1 MPMTLANID
10 NLLKV
15 QYLGVCRNVINFQ
28 ARTVKAC
35 KPGTKTW
42 SGKEIQFPF
51 HSQRS
56 NAVSFG
62 IGGEDGPTAQYQQQ
76 AKVTIPLRQMW
87 GFIRITKDAIS
98 ASRDRSGAFEKA
110 VSFEM
115 EGMTKEMVDMAE
127 RSIWGDGTGKIG
139 EVESYNAG
147 TLTVTTS
154 RMSDTVGSGLNGNAD
169 NRYIR
174 VGQVLDFYT
183 SGSAL
188 RSASATVASVNL
200 SNGTFVLSA
209 AASPSNPAAGDGIY
223 IARPSGSTPI
233 GMEPMGIPGIID
245 DGTYVATIHG
255 VVRATYPIFNAQII
269 NAGTFASPGAFQEN
283 ILQRAFDAAD
293 EGSGMR
299 PKWLFC
305 HHSVRQEVVKQLVV
319 NRRYMD
325 PLEYQAGF
333 KEGNGEGLPQTELSY
348 NGVPFMVS
356 KYCPWGTIFG
366 WNPNVARFYQYQEP
380 SWVEDGNGG
389 VLSRVP
395 SINGTYEAQM
405 WWPYNVS
412 VDDNGPNS
420 SFAIRFISATVDRV
434 THT

>member
-1 MPMTLANID
+1 MAMTLANLD

-15 QYLGVCRNVINFQ
+15 QYLGVVRNVINFQ

-42 SGKEIQFPF
+42 SGKQIEFPF

-56 NAVSFG
+56 NSVMFG
-62 IGGEDGPTAQYQQQ
+62 VGGENGPAAQYQQQ
-76 AKVTIPLRQMW
+76 AKVTIPLKQMW
-87 GFIRITKDAIS
+87 GFVRITYDAKL
-98 ASRDRSGAFEKA
+98 ASRDRAGAFAQA

-115 EGMTKEMVDMAE
+115 QGMTKELVDLSE

-139 EVESYNAG
+139 EVASYNAG
-147 TLTVTTS
+147 TRTVTTS
-154 RMSDTVGSGLNGNAD
+154 RMTDAAGTNLNGNAD

-183 SGSAL
+183 SGSAARAL
-188 RSASATVASVNL
+188 TATVSSVNL
-200 SNGTFVLSA
+200 ANGTFVLSA
-209 AASPSNPAAGDGIY
+209 AASPSNPAATDGIY
-223 IARPSGSTPI
+223 IARPSGSSPI
-233 GMEPMGIPGIID
+233 NAEPMGIPGIID
-245 DGTYVATIHG
+245 DGTYVATLHG

-269 NAGTFASPGAFQEN
+269 NAGTFAAPGNFQEQF
-283 ILQRAFDAAD
+283 LQRAFDAAD

-319 NRRYMD
+319 ARRYMD

-356 KYCPWGTIFG
+356 KYCPWATIFG
-366 WNPNVARFYQYQEP
+366 WNPNVARFYQYAEP
-380 SWVEDGNGG
+380 SWVEDGGG
-389 VLSRVP
+389 NVLSRVP
-395 SINGTYEAQM
+395 SITGTYEGQM
-405 WWPYNVS
+405 AWMYNVS

-420 SFAIRFISATVDRV
+420 SFAIRNIAATVDRV
-434 THT
+434 VHT